1 MFTRPMTIST
11 LDGEATREIDGL
23 VDTGASY
30 SLLPAS
36 ILGEMGVAPVT
47 EAHFRLATGE
57 RVSYPMGGVLAT
69 IDGATGIVPVVFGPE
84 SASPLIGMV
93 TLEIL
98 RLAVDPVNQSLF
110 PVDAYLT

>member
-11 LDGEATREIDGL
+11 LDGEATREIEAL
-23 VDTGASY
+23 IDTGASY

-36 ILGEMGVAPVT
+36 ILQDMGVVPES
-47 EAHFRLATGE
+47 EANFRLAN
-57 RVSYPMGGVLAT
+57 GGRITLPLGGMRAR
-69 IDGATGIVPVVFGPE
+69 IDGVSGVIPVVFGPE
-84 SASPLIGMV
+84 DATPLIGMV

-98 RLAVDPVNQSLF
+98 RLAVDPVNQTLF

>member
-11 LDGEATREIDGL
+11 LDGEATREFEGL
-23 VDTGASY
+23 IDTGASY

-36 ILGEMGVAPVT
+36 ILQAMEVAPVT
-47 EAHFRLATGE
+47 EANFRLASGE
-57 RVSYPMGGVLAT
+57 RVSYPMGGVVAT
-69 IDGATGIVPVVFGPE
+69 IDGATGIIPVVFGPE
-84 SASPLIGMV
+84 DATPLIGMV

-110 PVDAYLT
+110 PVDAYLI